1 MRNLLFAYVNN
12 KGRRS
17 AARMHRRL
25 VSKSIVYQR
34 TPDIAR
40 FFTKCDTK
48 SVFFPLFSSLRR
60 FDINIFHGLYLSASK
75 FVFQTKLSLSMINMR
90 YMNSII

>member
-34 TPDIAR
+34 TPDIAMR
-40 FFTKCDTK
+40 KELG
-48 SVFFPLFSSLRR
+48 SLQNVIPSQYFSHCFRL
-60 FDINIFHGLYLSASK
+60 
-75 FVFQTKLSLSMINMR
+75 
-90 YMNSII
+90 